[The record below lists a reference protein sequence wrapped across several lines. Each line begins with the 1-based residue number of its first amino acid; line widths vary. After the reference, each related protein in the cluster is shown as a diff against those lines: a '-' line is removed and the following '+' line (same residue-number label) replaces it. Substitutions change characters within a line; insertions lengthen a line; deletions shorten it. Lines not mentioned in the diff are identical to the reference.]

1 MNHTI
6 TIDYLQDRVAAAES
20 RARFFEHRRAAHAR
34 CVRRGVLRR
43 CVEPSIPRCC

>member
-6 TIDYLQDRVAAAES
+6 TIDYLQNRVAAAES
-20 RARFFEHRRAAHAR
+20 RVRILEHRRAARAR

-43 CVEPSIPRCC
+43 CVEPAALRCC

>member
-6 TIDYLQDRVAAAES
+6 TIDYLQDRIAAAES
-20 RARFFEHRRAAHAR
+20 RVRFFEHRRAARAR

-43 CVEPSIPRCC
+43 CVEPTDLRC